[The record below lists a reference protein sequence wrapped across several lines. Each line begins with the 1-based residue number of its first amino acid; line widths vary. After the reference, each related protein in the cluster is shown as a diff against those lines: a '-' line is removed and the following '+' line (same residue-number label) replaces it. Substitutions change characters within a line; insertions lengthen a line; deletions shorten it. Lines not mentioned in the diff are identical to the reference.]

1 MASRLRQICTDH
13 NVHICLI
20 IHPKK
25 VEDDNNL
32 TVGSIFGSA
41 KVSQEA
47 DSIMIL
53 QKNNLPNF
61 RVLQVKK
68 NRFDGEVGEVS
79 LLFNADNKRYFEITP
94 AERQQML
101 LTQGNYKAIIEARKA
116 KYGRVEPELEPWT
129 IDMKITNARGQ
140 LKPIL

>member
-1 MASRLRQICTDH
+1 M
-13 NVHICLI
+13 
-20 IHPKK
+20 
-25 VEDDNNL
+25 
-32 TVGSIFGSA
+32 
-41 KVSQEA
+41 
-47 DSIMIL
+47 
-53 QKNNLPNF
+53 
-61 RVLQVKK
+61 LQVKK